1 MTFSNPIPI
10 RPGLLHQTYTIT
22 DIKEENYR
30 TRTFTLDRPV
40 PAEPGQF
47 VMAWLAADSEIP
59 FSITGDDPFT
69 LTATAVGP
77 TSPLVKGLQVGGRL
91 RARGPIGHGFRPHGQ
106 KMLLVG
112 GGFDIGPLLFLA
124 RRALAGGAAVDVI
137 LAARTAKEIIMVEA
151 FEQAGACVLVTT
163 EDGLQ
168 GETGPV
174 TGPLERLLLDPASR
188 PDGGVYAVGPVRMLE
203 EIDRVCGEHKVP
215 RQLSWEVVMRR
226 GRCAMGLCGE
236 CELQLP
242 DSLDDPDRAAWLV
255 CLDGP
260 VSHTE

>member
-1 MTFSNPIPI
+1 M
-10 RPGLLHQTYTIT
+10 
-22 DIKEENYR
+22 
-30 TRTFTLDRPV
+30 
-40 PAEPGQF
+40 
-47 VMAWLAADSEIP
+47 
-59 FSITGDDPFT
+59 
-69 LTATAVGP
+69 
-77 TSPLVKGLQVGGRL
+77 
-91 RARGPIGHGFRPHGQ
+91 
-106 KMLLVG
+106 
-112 GGFDIGPLLFLA
+112 
-124 RRALAGGAAVDVI
+124 
-137 LAARTAKEIIMVEA
+137 
-151 FEQAGACVLVTT
+151 LVTT
-163 EDGLQ
+163 EDGSQ

-203 EIDRVCGEHKVP
+203 EIDRVCGAHKVP

-260 VSHTE
+260 VSHTEQRRGQRPRLPLEGVSPPPARHGGDAHPSPTCPHGYK